1 MIFFCTPAHAADF
14 IRMPVTVIGLE
25 GSANKCGVGIV
36 REGEVLANPRRT
48 HNAPPGQVSPQKKV
62 LS

>member
-1 MIFFCTPAHAADF
+1 MHAAHAADF

-48 HNAPPGQVSPQKKV
+48 HNAPPGQVSPQ
-62 LS
+62 L